1 MARTLR
7 QELRKLP
14 YKRRGRIEARA
25 AELIAEEL
33 SLREIRRALKRTQV
47 ELAKRL
53 GVGQDTVSRFEKG
66 GDLMVSTLAR
76 YIRAMGGTLSLVA
89 EFPNGAPVRIRP
101 LGVTSARKTG
111 RSRRG
116 PQTAV
121 APAAARRAAKQ
132 ARRR

>member
-1 MARTLR
+1 MARTLD

-14 YKRRGRIEARA
+14 RKRRARIEARA

-53 GVGQDTVSRFEKG
+53 GVRQDTVSRYENG

-76 YIRAMGGTLSLVA
+76 YVRAMGGTLSLVA
-89 EFPNGAPVRIRP
+89 EFPNGTPVRIRA
-101 LGVTSARKTG
+101 LGVGSARKVN
-111 RSRRG
+111 RRRRG
-116 PQTAV
+116 PRKPQ
-121 APAAARRAAKQ
+121 
-132 ARRR
+132 